1 MLSVIITCKDN
12 KEKLELGTKIHE
24 SLQGSKIYADSD
36 VLLNIDTPDTIYLA
50 IGNVSSGDLTLHVK
64 SDDIKF
70 EEDFKK

>member
-1 MLSVIITCKDN
+1 
-12 KEKLELGTKIHE
+12 
-24 SLQGSKIYADSD
+24 

-50 IGNVSSGDLTLHVK
+50 VGNVSSGDLTLHVK